1 MSLMNSAVERNIL
14 KKDVDIKTIE
24 CYTDKVAS
32 EQRSNFE
39 N

>member
-24 CYTDKVAS
+24 CYTNKVAS
-32 EQRSNFE
+32 EQWLNFE

>member
-1 MSLMNSAVERNIL
+1 MSLMNSAVERSIL

-24 CYTDKVAS
+24 CYTNKVAS
-32 EQRSNFE
+32 EQRLNFE

>member
-14 KKDVDIKTIE
+14 KKDVDIKKIE
-24 CYTDKVAS
+24 CYTNKVAS
-32 EQRSNFE
+32 EQRLNFE

>member
-14 KKDVDIKTIE
+14 KKDVDIKMVE
-24 CYTDKVAS
+24 CYTNKVTS
-32 EQRSNFE
+32 EQRLNFE